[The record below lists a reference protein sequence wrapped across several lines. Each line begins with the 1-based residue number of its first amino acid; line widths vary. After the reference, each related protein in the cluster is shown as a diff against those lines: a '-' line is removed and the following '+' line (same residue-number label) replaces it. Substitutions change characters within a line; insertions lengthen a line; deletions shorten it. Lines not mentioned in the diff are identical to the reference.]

1 MVAKKK
7 NCKRGLFAIFF
18 HLLKNIK
25 KLSILRMGCKSPEYQ
40 PITFV

>member
-25 KLSILRMGCKSPEYQ
+25 KLSILYGAVKVPNTSQ
-40 PITFV
+40 